1 VHARAFFYCIIMIN
15 DNKVAYKIYR
25 CWLLCINIQGFDMV
39 YKLSAIVTIAMTQI
53 LLANRTRAENLFIGV
68 TGTAAPSSPQ
78 DKFQLEKH
86 DLNW

>member
-1 VHARAFFYCIIMIN
+1 
-15 DNKVAYKIYR
+15 
-25 CWLLCINIQGFDMV
+25 MV

-86 DLNW
+86 DHN